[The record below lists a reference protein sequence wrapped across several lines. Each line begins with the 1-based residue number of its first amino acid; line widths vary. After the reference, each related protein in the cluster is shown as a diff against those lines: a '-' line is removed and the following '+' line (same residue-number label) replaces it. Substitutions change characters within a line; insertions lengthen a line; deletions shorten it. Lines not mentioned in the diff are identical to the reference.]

1 MKKLLTI
8 TLALISILLITG
20 CGAKK
25 VKVQDYIEI
34 EYTPAYDGYATPELV
49 IDEEGLNSNINTKK
63 VEKLLRKAL
72 KESGEYEDFGEEFE
86 ELVKDYSDSFA
97 NFSEFFD
104 IDFADNYEKLSNGDK
119 ITVEVS
125 ADEDVAFML
134 GMSSDELMKELGI
147 KLSKNEIEIKV
158 KDLEELKAIELD
170 LGKMI
175 KLDFGKYN
183 GYGVPT
189 AEIDTEYLKKAT
201 IPEFVEEYANEYSG
215 HIKYVIEDYYEWFD
229 VEFDKPYSNLSNG
242 DTVTVKVVLNDE
254 LAEDGI
260 TLSDL
265 EVALG
270 ITVGKGTKTF
280 VVSNLQEPKNVIDVF
295 EDIEEFIV
303 YKGGNGNG
311 YIYSLS
317 VPTDYSKQIGDIYL
331 SKGTYRN
338 SIKAIYNN
346 KSIGEISLHHGAFD
360 DDEDLSKGDTIVIT
374 SDFDAE
380 AFENIGYVIP
390 SDQTTVVVPDLG
402 EYLTSREQITSEV
415 IGALKNE
422 ITETREPEEICEI
435 YLATYNPGVEC
446 DHISTAF
453 IVPIIYKSGWF
464 GGYFAD
470 DVYDVI
476 IKPDGTVE
484 TTYEYNSWGS
494 YDSLEEVKAALDTEN
509 YSFELIDS
517 GVKEGE

>member
-8 TLALISILLITG
+8 TLTLISILLITG

-34 EYTPAYDGYATPELV
+34 EYTPAYDGYAAPELV

-63 VEKLLRKAL
+63 VENLLRKAL

-134 GMSSDELMKELGI
+134 GLSTDELMKELGI
-147 KLSKNEIEIKV
+147 NIAKKEMEFKV
-158 KDLEELKAIELD
+158 KGLEELKAIELD

-215 HIKYVIEDYYEWFD
+215 HIKYVIEDHYEWFD
-229 VEFDKPYSNLSNG
+229 VEFDKAYSNLSNS

-265 EVALG
+265 EVGLG
-270 ITVGKGTKTF
+270 IKLGKGIKTYK
-280 VVSNLQEPKNVIDVF
+280 VSGLEEPKNVINIF
-295 EDIEEFIV
+295 EDVEDFIV

-311 YIYSLS
+311 QISALKI
-317 VPTDYSKQIGDIYL
+317 PEDYSKQIGDIYL
-331 SKGTYRN
+331 SKGSYRN
-338 SIKAIYNN
+338 TIKAVYDNKNIGNISFYYN
-346 KSIGEISLHHGAFD
+346 SD
-360 DDEDLSKGDTIVIT
+360 TDLDKGDTVEIT
-374 SDFDAE
+374 AQFDAKL
-380 AFENIGYVIP
+380 FEDFGYIIP
-390 SDQTTVVVPDLG
+390 ADKTNVVVPDLG
-402 EYLTSREQITSEV
+402 EYLTSIDQITPEV
-415 IGALKNE
+415 IEALKNK
-422 ITETREPEEICEI
+422 ITETREPNEICEI

-476 IKPDGTVE
+476 IKPDGTIE